1 MPQRAGVPKD
11 GFRCV
16 GHVLMAA
23 VVMSLLSGCQ
33 TAPTQRTNAVL
44 TESAVKRLFVGN
56 TVESYNLN
64 TSLTSFT
71 YYHPNGEAIQER
83 LWSRR
88 LGAWSIE
95 PDGKICLGFG
105 KREPKC
111 RHIIKDGDRYFK
123 ILMDEDGKSQ
133 KIVRYRYFAEGNALG
148 RN

>member
-1 MPQRAGVPKD
+1 MPQRAGVLKD

-16 GHVLMAA
+16 GRLLMAG
-23 VVMSLLSGCQ
+23 VVVTLLSSCQ

-44 TESAVKRLFVGN
+44 PESAVKRLFVGN

-88 LGAWSIE
+88 LGAWSIQ

-123 ILMDEDGKSQ
+123 IRPDKTGEPQ
-133 KIVRYRYFAEGNALG
+133 KIVRYRYFAQGNALG
-148 RN
+148 RK